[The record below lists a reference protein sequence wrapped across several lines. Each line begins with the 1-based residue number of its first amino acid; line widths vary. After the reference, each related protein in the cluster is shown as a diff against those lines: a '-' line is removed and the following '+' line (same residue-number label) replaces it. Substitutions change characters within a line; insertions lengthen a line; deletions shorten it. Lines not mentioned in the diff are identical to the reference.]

1 MKELL
6 EKIASYN
13 LFNFLLPGVLFAILA
28 NWITDYKLPLDN
40 LIIGAFI
47 CYFLGLIISR
57 VGSLFVEP
65 ILKKTSFV
73 KFADYKDY
81 VSASI
86 KDPLIITLSEA
97 NNMYRTFIAMILILI
112 TVKAYEI
119 LEKRFSILEPVT
131 PYLLIISLLIL
142 FLWSYKKQTNYI
154 KARVNNSK

>member
-57 VGSLFVEP
+57 VGSIFVEP